1 MITDA
6 QKQTILRSWKLVGPI
21 AETAA
26 DLFYRRL
33 FELRPAYRQL
43 FPPEMRDQK
52 RKLIKMLGFVVKALD
67 WTDANWQDT
76 PPAED
81 DLFLV
86 VLALGRRHTL
96 LYRIPDDSYG
106 PVGEAL
112 LWTLDQGLGQA
123 FTREVEEAWAHVYQL
138 LARTMKMGSA
148 AVGAEAAA
156 PAARAR
162 LGALIHGE

>member
-1 MITDA
+1 MITNA
-6 QKQTILRSWKLVGPI
+6 QKQALLRSWKLVGPI

-33 FELRPAYRQL
+33 FELRPAYRPL
-43 FPPEMRDQK
+43 FPADLRDQK

-67 WTDANWQDT
+67 WTDADWRDT
-76 PPAED
+76 PPIED

-86 VLALGRRHTL
+86 VLALGRRHVV

-123 FTREVEEAWAHVYQL
+123 FTADVREAWTHVYQL
-138 LARTMKMGSA
+138 LARTMRMGAA
-148 AVGAEAAA
+148 AVGAEAST
-156 PAARAR
+156 PANLARIGTL
-162 LGALIHGE
+162 LGE